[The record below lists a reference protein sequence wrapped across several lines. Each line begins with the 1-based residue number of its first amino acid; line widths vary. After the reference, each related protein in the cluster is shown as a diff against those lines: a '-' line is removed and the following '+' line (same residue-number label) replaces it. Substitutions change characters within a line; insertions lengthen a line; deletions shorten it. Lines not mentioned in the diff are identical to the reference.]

1 MKKGIHPEYRPV
13 VFRDVGADFQMLTR
27 STIKTKDTVT
37 LDGVEYPLVKLDI
50 SSASHPFFTGQQKF
64 VDTMGRVQRF
74 QTKFGGEYFKSADK
88 KGKPGS
94 RKPRR

>member
-13 VFRDVGADFQMLTR
+13 VFQDVGADFQMLTR
-27 STIKTKDTVT
+27 STIKTKDTIT
-37 LDGVEYPLVKLDI
+37 LDDVEYPLVKLDI

-64 VDTMGRVQRF
+64 IDTMGRVQRF
-74 QTKFGGEYFKSADK
+74 QTKFGGEYFKST
-88 KGKPGS
+88 GKQGS